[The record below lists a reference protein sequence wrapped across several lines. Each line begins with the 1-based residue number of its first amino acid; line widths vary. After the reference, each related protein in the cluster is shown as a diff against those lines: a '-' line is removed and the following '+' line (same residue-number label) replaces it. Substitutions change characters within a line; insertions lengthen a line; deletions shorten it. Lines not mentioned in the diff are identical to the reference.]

1 MVGDEFAVAQAHDQL
16 PVTHHTANRVGQLEA
31 DGVGPAR
38 GVEPVRFHVVEPEA
52 GALANQF
59 GDIGNSLIHPANQAG
74 SMAVDGQA
82 QDDGV
87 ADVLV
92 LAEGRVEQR
101 EHAAHAPAMQ

>member
-1 MVGDEFAVAQAHDQL
+1 
-16 PVTHHTANRVGQLEA
+16 
-31 DGVGPAR
+31 
-38 GVEPVRFHVVEPEA
+38 
-52 GALANQF
+52 
-59 GDIGNSLIHPANQAG
+59 
-74 SMAVDGQA
+74 MAVDGQA